1 VIYGSVREPLILQNL
16 KSFFPCFA
24 SDVSR
29 EMRHSESCP
38 PFEGAAASVIQA
50 LVPKQIKSRDV
61 KCAPAPECHS
71 RSARSG
77 TRQFFIFNSSALG
90 LITSRHKKIKL
101 QLYNLGFFFFFF
113 WRIRFQRGK
122 KIECSRC
129 VRGGIGELCNLLNVD
144 AERAACR
151 WNQGDNKMTLKT

>member
-1 VIYGSVREPLILQNL
+1 MIKIKKICKNNNIISNINNLLKICKTFKYLVSLVLKNKNICNNGYIICIICICRRDTIDRSVIYGSVREPLILQNL

-77 TRQFFIFNSSALG
+77 TRQFFIFNSSALR
-90 LITSRHKKIKL
+90 LITSHHTKK
-101 QLYNLGFFFFFF
+101 
-113 WRIRFQRGK
+113 
-122 KIECSRC
+122 
-129 VRGGIGELCNLLNVD
+129 
-144 AERAACR
+144 
-151 WNQGDNKMTLKT
+151 